1 MSSWHSRK
9 IFAFRG
15 NRCRLTEAR
24 MSLPGHGR
32 TRIKKKLALS
42 RIIFWQNIKH
52 KTVSRRLQ
60 ALIVDSVLVQGGLSE
75 KIYDEVE
82 GDGACQ
88 EHHGQ
93 EGSSS
98 RLCIRHLLLLKWC
111 TRRQINVLNHVSFY
125 DKRELEETSAK
136 SGKPMK
142 LQ

>member
-1 MSSWHSRK
+1 
-9 IFAFRG
+9 
-15 NRCRLTEAR
+15 

-98 RLCIRHLLLLKWC
+98 RLCIRHLLL
-111 TRRQINVLNHVSFY
+111 QINVLNHVSFY
-125 DKRELEETSAK
+125 DVRELEETSAK

>member
-15 NRCRLTEAR
+15 NSCRLTEAR
-24 MSLPGHGR
+24 MSLPGNGR
-32 TRIKKKLALS
+32 TRIKKKLALP

-60 ALIVDSVLVQGGLSE
+60 ALIVDGVLVQGGLSE

-98 RLCIRHLLLLKWC
+98 RLCIRHLLLFIK
-111 TRRQINVLNHVSFY
+111 
-125 DKRELEETSAK
+125 
-136 SGKPMK
+136 
-142 LQ
+142 

>member
-1 MSSWHSRK
+1 M
-9 IFAFRG
+9 
-15 NRCRLTEAR
+15 
-24 MSLPGHGR
+24 
-32 TRIKKKLALS
+32 
-42 RIIFWQNIKH
+42 
-52 KTVSRRLQ
+52 
-60 ALIVDSVLVQGGLSE
+60 VDSVLVQGGLSE
-75 KIYDEVE
+75 KIYNEVE

-93 EGSSS
+93 EGSSP

-125 DKRELEETSAK
+125 EKREGEETSAK